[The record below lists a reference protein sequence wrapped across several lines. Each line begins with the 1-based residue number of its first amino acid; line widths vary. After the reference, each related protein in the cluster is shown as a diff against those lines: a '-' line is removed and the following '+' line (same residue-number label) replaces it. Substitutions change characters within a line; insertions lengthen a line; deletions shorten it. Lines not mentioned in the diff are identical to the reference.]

1 MIVFVLRHADRKPEP
16 QDALSAAGI
25 VRAKLLARMLGESG
39 VRTAYCSDANRTQV
53 TLKPL
58 KLLLGAALAVHVV
71 PMSGPGGI
79 AGHVQ
84 HIVDAVKALPVNA
97 TSVIVGHSNTIGPII
112 HGLTHRTVAPIAANE
127 FDRLFVLAIPATD
140 TPTVTPLRYGP
151 PT

>member
-1 MIVFVLRHADRKPEP
+1 MIVFVLRHADREPEP
-16 QDALSAAGI
+16 DDALSAAGI
-25 VRAKLLARMLGESG
+25 KRAELLARMLAESG
-39 VRTAYCSDANRTQV
+39 VRTAYCSDAKRTRA
-53 TLKPL
+53 TLQPL
-58 KLLLGAALAVHVV
+58 EQLLGAKLAVDAVNT
-71 PMSGPGGI
+71 SGAGGI

-84 HIVDAVKALPVNA
+84 HIVDAVKALPDNA

-112 HGLTHRTVAPIAANE
+112 HGLTDRTVDPIAANE